1 MGAKVDARHNFVARL
16 ERDHRELAAIVRSSF
31 APPVEPLAP
40 QLNPGPDRTSGEQQQ
55 DRREVGGEDDKQR
68 HL

>member
-1 MGAKVDARHNFVARL
+1 
-16 ERDHRELAAIVRSSF
+16 
-31 APPVEPLAP
+31 
-40 QLNPGPDRTSGEQQQ
+40 LNPGPDRTSGEQQQ